1 MKLYLNYGS
10 TDTGTG
16 KIKFSNVHELILI
29 EEALQHYRESL
40 NTKTQDKNSRIAKKI
55 QDLDKLISQLQI
67 ENAEKLG
74 KKYDSSIGVNL
85 NQFLITR
92 RHKSKILLKEI
103 ADKLKIS
110 PSLYNA
116 VEKENQEAAPD
127 LLVRIFDV
135 LGVTDNIN
143 VKFHEYIPTV
153 VFYYKDIKFHEVYF
167 DTAAKYNDYKAVMLN
182 IIKPDNTEIIQNKS
196 EILE

>member
-55 QDLDKLISQLQI
+55 EDLDKLISQLQI